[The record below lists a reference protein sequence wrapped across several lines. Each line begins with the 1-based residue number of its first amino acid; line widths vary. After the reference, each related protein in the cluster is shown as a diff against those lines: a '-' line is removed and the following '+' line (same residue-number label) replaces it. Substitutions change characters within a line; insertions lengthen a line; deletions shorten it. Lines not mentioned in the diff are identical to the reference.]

1 MYIVFCVYLGCVGK
15 LICAETLG
23 YIVRMK
29 LFFYMVLMWCA
40 ALNSYGEGTARN
52 HPENELLARPSVHI
66 SVGIK
71 DADIIGRDN
80 RVLQAAVD
88 YVGQLGGGVVEV
100 GPGEYLMRDSLHMRT
115 GVTLRGAGIATVLKK
130 DKEVRSPL
138 AADGDFGECAV
149 TVENSEGFEV
159 GFGLHVATKRVSG
172 FHTICA
178 TILNKSGNYLTLSWP
193 LNADCMMADE
203 AYAATLFPVISAYHV
218 EEFRIENLAIEGNR
232 EYNSIINGC
241 RGAGIFFYQ
250 GDAGV
255 IQNCTVRGYS
265 GDGIS
270 FQQSNDVQ
278 VLDCVVEKCAGGGIH
293 PGSGSQRAVIRGCKS
308 TGNDKDGFFFC
319 WRVRGAVVENNTFT
333 GNGETGI
340 SIGHKDSD
348 NIIRNNIVADNAR
361 GGVQWREEKEPMA
374 AHNITF
380 TGNTLRNNGSYGLYI
395 GGETNGTVIRDNN
408 IDCNVSDSV
417 GIRVG
422 KRAGDVV
429 IENNRIHAAQEILDE
444 RPLK

>member
-1 MYIVFCVYLGCVGK
+1 MCCILVNFTSP
-15 LICAETLG
+15 A
-23 YIVRMK
+23 M
-29 LFFYMVLMWCA
+29 
-40 ALNSYGEGTARN
+40 ARN
-52 HPENELLARPSVHI
+52 HPENEWLDSPRLHI
-66 SVGIK
+66 TVGQQ
-71 DADIIGRDN
+71 DADIVGRDN
-80 RVLQAAVD
+80 RALQAAMD

-115 GVTLRGAGIATVLKK
+115 GVTLRGAGTATVLKK
-130 DKEVRSPL
+130 GKETRSLL

-149 TVENSEGFEV
+149 TVGNAEGFEV
-159 GFGLHVATKRVSG
+159 GHGVHVATKRVNG

-178 TILNKSGNYLTLSWP
+178 TILNKEGNYLTLNRP

-218 EEFRIENLAIEGNR
+218 ENFRIENLTIDGNR
-232 EYNSIINGC
+232 EHNGIINGC

-293 PGSGSQRAVIRGCKS
+293 PGSGSQRAVIRGCTS
-308 TGNDKDGFFFC
+308 RENDKDGFFFC
-319 WRVRGAVVENNTFT
+319 WRVRGAVVEDNTFI
-333 GNGETGI
+333 GNGAVGI

-348 NIIRNNIVADNAR
+348 NSIRRNVIADNAG
-361 GGVQWREEKEPMA
+361 GGVQWRGETEPMA

-380 TGNTLRNNGSYGLYI
+380 TGNTLRNNGSIGLYI
-395 GGETNGTVIRDNN
+395 GGETNGTVIRDNIIECAGAN
-408 IDCNVSDSV
+408 SV
-417 GIRVG
+417 GIRIG
-422 KRAGDVV
+422 SKAGEVV
-429 IENNRIHAAQEILDE
+429 IENNQIHAEQEISDE
-444 RPLK
+444 RQTQ